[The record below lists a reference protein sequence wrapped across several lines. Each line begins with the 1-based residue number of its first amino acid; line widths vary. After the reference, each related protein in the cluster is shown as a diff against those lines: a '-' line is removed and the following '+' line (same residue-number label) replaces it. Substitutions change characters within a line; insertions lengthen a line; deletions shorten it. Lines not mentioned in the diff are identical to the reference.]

1 MGTRWSTPL
10 RVIIANFIFKTDWM
24 ALDRCHHLSTNA
36 ALQALLLRMKTAA
49 QRFVGLPLAHLLCD
63 FLELV
68 VLWQRSTVI
77 LKPYPRSRSSRK
89 EAKVDRGFYTAKGMN
104 ISFA

>member
-1 MGTRWSTPL
+1 MSLSCTSPFTSKIGMGTRWSTPL

-49 QRFVGLPLAHLLCD
+49 QRFAGLPLAHLLCD

-68 VLWQRSTVI
+68 VLRQRS
-77 LKPYPRSRSSRK
+77 L
-89 EAKVDRGFYTAKGMN
+89 EAIPEVTLV
-104 ISFA
+104 